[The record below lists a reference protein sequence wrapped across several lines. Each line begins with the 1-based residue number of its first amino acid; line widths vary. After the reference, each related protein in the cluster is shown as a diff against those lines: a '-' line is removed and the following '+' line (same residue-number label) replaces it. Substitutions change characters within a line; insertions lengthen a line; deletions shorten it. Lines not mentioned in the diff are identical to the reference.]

1 MASQARAAYRSL
13 LREVRKSSIFPRTE
27 RGTFLS
33 NQMHAIA
40 NSTGQTPQAFQSHA
54 LNAAAFLRAQRDYK
68 ILMDRYN
75 PLHGLSVEEQRK
87 ATAHRVGLELPKEFK
102 E

>member
-1 MASQARAAYRSL
+1 MTSQARGAYRTF
-13 LREVRKSSIFPRTE
+13 LREVRKSSIFPRAE
-27 RGTFLS
+27 RGPFV
-33 NQMHAIA
+33 NKQIHAIA
-40 NSTGQTPQAFQSHA
+40 NSAGQTPETFRGQV
-54 LNAAAFLRAQRDYK
+54 LNAATFLKAQREHK

>member
-1 MASQARAAYRSL
+1 MASQVRAAYRTF
-13 LREVRKSSIFPRTE
+13 LREVKQSSIFPRTE
-27 RGTFLS
+27 RGAFVS
-33 NQMHAIA
+33 KQIHAIA
-40 NSTGQTPQAFQSHA
+40 NSVGQTPKTFRSYI
-54 LNAAAFLRAQRDYK
+54 LSAAAFLKAQREYK

-87 ATAHRVGLELPKEFK
+87 ATAHRVGLELPKQFK

>member
-1 MASQARAAYRSL
+1 MTSQAQAAYRVL
-13 LREVRKSSIFPRTE
+13 LRELRKSSIFPRAE
-27 RGTFLS
+27 RGTFVSKQIL
-33 NQMHAIA
+33 AIA
-40 NSTGQTPQAFQSHA
+40 HSARQTPEIFRRHV
-54 LNAAAFLRAQRDYK
+54 LNAAAFLKAQREYK